1 MTVGI
6 KDVAR
11 VAGVSPATVSRVLGN
26 GVVSD
31 TLRAQ
36 VEAAVRETGY
46 RPNLSARRLRSRH
59 SQTIGLI
66 VADIRNPFFTAVSRA
81 VEDAA
86 YRAGLRV
93 ILCNTDEN
101 PEKEAMYLRLM
112 EEERV
117 TGVIFAPTRRTVEQM
132 AETSRSFPT
141 VLIDRAC
148 QRSREDTVVLDNAA
162 AAGVLVEHLYDRGYR
177 RIAGLFG
184 NASTTGIERH
194 DGYRAAMA
202 RLGLPPAAVFIPPAA
217 EAAEAELRR
226 RTVDAGEALRRPEA
240 IIASNGLLLMGVVRA
255 AGETGLAIPG
265 DLAVAGFDNERWTEL
280 VGPGI
285 TVIEQP
291 VEAIGRAAMEMLLD
305 RIDTPDAPVRKLVL
319 NGRCIVRGSTAKRT

>member
-26 GVVSD
+26 GTVSD

-46 RPNLSARRLRSRH
+46 RPNLSARRLRSKH

-66 VADIRNPFFTAVSRA
+66 VADIRNPFFTAVGRA

-86 YRAGLRV
+86 YQAGLRV
-93 ILCNTDEN
+93 ILCNTDED
-101 PEKEAMYLRLM
+101 PQKEALYLRLM

-117 TGVIFAPTRRTVEQM
+117 TGVIFAPTRKSMERMSDAPQN
-132 AETSRSFPT
+132 FPT
-141 VLIDRAC
+141 ILIDRAGPHG
-148 QRSREDTVVLDNAA
+148 RKDAVLLDNHAA
-162 AAGVLVEHLYDRGYR
+162 ADMLVEHLYGRGYR
-177 RIAGLFG
+177 RIFGLFG

-194 DGYRAAMA
+194 DGYQAAMT
-202 RLGLPPAAVFIPPAA
+202 RFGLTPDAVFVAPSP
-217 EAAEAELRR
+217 EAAEAELGRR
-226 RTVDAGEALRRPEA
+226 IAEAATPDLRPEA
-240 IIASNGLLLMGVVRA
+240 VIASNGLLLMGVVRA
-255 AGETGLAIPG
+255 VRAAGLGIPR

-291 VEAIGRAAMEMLLD
+291 VEAIGRTAMAMLLE
-305 RIDTPDAPVRKLVL
+305 RLETPDAPVRKVVL
-319 NGRCIVRGSTAKRT
+319 NGRCIVRGSTAPRA